1 MEPAAADETLRPR
14 FTLLD
19 NMMMRITGIYH
30 MPDWREALGMY
41 LSERNAGGLA

>member
-30 MPDWREALGMY
+30 MPDWRKALGMY